1 MTTLTLGS
9 MLDRSARYEQGLESY
24 YADLRDGCTDNGVRL
39 LTYSLRRQHQQQ
51 LLSQLSDG
59 QLEEIRNTILAP
71 APELEAPWLDQP
83 PGTAGGST
91 SGDDVLQEAIALRE
105 ALINYYRTAYVQ
117 LSPGSALELLQSLIQ
132 VEERDIMMLNKMRD
146 MRYL

>member
-24 YADLRDGCTDNGVRL
+24 YADLRDGCSDNGVRL

-59 QLEEIRNTILAP
+59 QLEDLRNTILEP
-71 APELEAPWLDQP
+71 VPELEAPWLDQLP
-83 PGTAGGST
+83 VWPGGSMC
-91 SGDDVLQEAIALRE
+91 GDDVLQEAIALRGG
-105 ALINYYRTAYVQ
+105 LISYYRAAYVQ
-117 LSPGSALELLQSLIQ
+117 LSPGSALELLQTLIQ